1 MTHDIRSKWFQNLE
15 NWILITQIPIYS
27 KHDKCETNSNAT
39 YLKLHMVTRIKTYNY
54 HQTLDKCEE
63 SKFVKIHV
71 VEFIAPLDKKNLHV
85 ELLEFDIQIGWRCR
99 LTIGLRQHPLFLFN
113 ENNIKL
119 LNEFAK
125 IEAQKVVSSSTNFD
139 MVIACIYEYVK
150 CKCRCFI

>member
-1 MTHDIRSKWFQNLE
+1 
-15 NWILITQIPIYS
+15 
-27 KHDKCETNSNAT
+27 
-39 YLKLHMVTRIKTYNY
+39 MVTRIKTYNY